1 MPDDCWN
8 CQTPRVSGRLGRN
21 FMKNSGS
28 WTGKRA
34 GWGLIFSALRGIPG
48 NALGV
53 RVPLPHPAANP
64 AFPRLPPADGTEP
77 ERTGPRN
84 TLNSPRNADSNPG
97 GCLPPKSETQNPKPE
112 TNSKG
117 GEREEI
123 QNRPVGRYFEL
134 LAFEFWACF
143 GFRVW
148 GFEFQAR
155 SDWRYGQDAPAIA
168 PPAVHVDTQVVPPSY
183 FRSTSVLR
191 P

>member
-77 ERTGPRN
+77 EACRPEARKPTDETVSQPTSRASVPRE
-84 TLNSPRNADSNPG
+84 P
-97 GCLPPKSETQNPKPE
+97 
-112 TNSKG
+112 
-117 GEREEI
+117 
-123 QNRPVGRYFEL
+123 
-134 LAFEFWACF
+134 
-143 GFRVW
+143 
-148 GFEFQAR
+148 
-155 SDWRYGQDAPAIA
+155 
-168 PPAVHVDTQVVPPSY
+168 
-183 FRSTSVLR
+183 
-191 P
+191 